1 MYELF
6 FTFAKM
12 EFRNNIRIIRYPSTQ
27 DKSLQAWNS
36 ADDLII
42 DYLKP
47 EDVKQKEMIIY
58 HDRFGYLSCHFHNYE
73 PLIVTNFKSQQKSII
88 NNLDKNNLNYNK
100 NRFITPLDNIGETIK
115 TAIVKIPKSTD
126 LFELYLNQL
135 VHSLNSD
142 SRVVC
147 GFMTRNFSKQAL
159 EIANNYFEEV
169 EQTKAW
175 KKARLMILKKPKKRD
190 KAELVHE
197 IELSANQVLKQYY
210 GVFSASKIDIATR
223 FFLENLQTGQ
233 SQQPKDIL
241 DLGCG
246 NGVLAYKARQLNPS
260 APIYLTDDNFLAVES
275 AKLNLGSS
283 PVNHFLFTDD
293 LTDFKDKSLDLVLS
307 NPPFHFEYENN
318 IDITLNLFKEV
329 FRILK
334 PAGEFQLVA
343 NLHLNYKAHLIK
355 LFTSVSTLAQNNKF
369 IVYKCIK

>member
-1 MYELF
+1 MHIAIMYELF

-73 PLIVTNFKSQQKSII
+73 PLIVTSFKSQQKSII

-197 IELSANQVLKQYY
+197 IELSPNQVLKQYY
-210 GVFSASKIDIATR
+210 GVFTNRAITTAKRYTGFRLRKWGFGLQSSSTKP
-223 FFLENLQTGQ
+223 FYPNL
-233 SQQPKDIL
+233 PD
-241 DLGCG
+241 
-246 NGVLAYKARQLNPS
+246 R
-260 APIYLTDDNFLAVES
+260 
-275 AKLNLGSS
+275 
-283 PVNHFLFTDD
+283 
-293 LTDFKDKSLDLVLS
+293 
-307 NPPFHFEYENN
+307 
-318 IDITLNLFKEV
+318 
-329 FRILK
+329 
-334 PAGEFQLVA
+334 
-343 NLHLNYKAHLIK
+343 
-355 LFTSVSTLAQNNKF
+355 
-369 IVYKCIK
+369 